1 MQPLYPRLF
10 TRLIFQGDSIVRIR
24 TRLAGLA
31 LIVLAAVA
39 LAACGSS
46 DSSGD
51 AKALLSDGFSNSI
64 PKATI
69 SLDLSASVQ
78 GVPGLTQPVSLK
90 INGPYESRG
99 KNKVPKFDLDV
110 ALSGGGQSFT
120 GKLISTGDNAFVGL
134 SGQNYEVGQ
143 QTFAQFEQQLASTA
157 GQNKGQT
164 LKQLGID
171 PETWISNP
179 KTDGDEDVAGTKT
192 TKVTGTFNTEKFIRD
207 LNSVAGKASGAMG
220 STAAAPKLTDAQ
232 IKEFTNSVKDPKF
245 EIFVAKSDKT
255 IRKITASLKFTVP
268 EAQRSQTQGA
278 SGGSLQFSLQF
289 SNVGQPAQV
298 TAPTGAKPIQDLV
311 DQVKS
316 LTGASGTSGS
326 SGGSNGSSG
335 SSGSGGSS
343 GGSGGT
349 SADAYQ
355 KYATCVS
362 QAGNDSAAAAKC
374 LDLLK

>member
-1 MQPLYPRLF
+1 M
-10 TRLIFQGDSIVRIR
+10 
-24 TRLAGLA
+24 
-31 LIVLAAVA
+31 IVLAAVA
-39 LAACGSS
+39 LTACGSS
-46 DSSGD
+46 GSSGD
-51 AKALLSDGFSNSI
+51 AKSLLSDGFSNSI

-69 SLDLSASVQ
+69 ALDVSATVE
-78 GVPGLTQPVSLK
+78 GVPGLTQPMSLK
-90 INGPYESRG
+90 LNGPYESRG
-99 KNKVPKFDLDV
+99 KNKVPKFDFDV
-110 ALSGGGQSFT
+110 AISGGGQSFT

-143 QTFAQFEQQLASTA
+143 QAFAQFEQQLASTA
-157 GQNKGQT
+157 GQSKGQT

-171 PETWISNP
+171 PQTWISDP
-179 KTDGDEDVAGTKT
+179 KTEGDEDVAGTKT
-192 TKVTGTFNTEKFIRD
+192 TKITGTFNTEKFIRD
-207 LNSVAGKASGAMG
+207 LNSVAGKASGASG
-220 STAAAPKLTDAQ
+220 TTAVPKLTDAQ

-316 LTGASGTSGS
+316 LTGSAGTSGGS
-326 SGGSNGSSG
+326 SGSGGSG
-335 SSGSGGSS
+335 SSGSGGS

-349 SADAYQ
+349 SAEQYQ
-355 KYATCVS
+355 KYAQCVS
-362 QAGNDSAAAAKC
+362 QAGNDSAAQAKC
-374 LDLLK
+374 LDQLK